1 MTHKKPGLFKSRSAS
16 QQFLFSKADSK
27 PKDKK
32 EKDRLI
38 FDSNILTKSFPDI
51 LAGKSFIDHAMV
63 ALDSATKFTAMAIR
77 VDNLKHK
84 EKKAASDH
92 AVDLLVDVAKT
103 IDQLCQSENGMWG
116 QLDQDIYG
124 CFFSDKNEASAQ
136 QLSKKI
142 QNNLAKL
149 RRETVSIGAASYP
162 TIDFKKEQIIDNARK
177 ALDHASFFGPDSSVS
192 FDAVSLNI
200 SGDVLY
206 KSGDIDG
213 AIEEFKTALLLDP
226 SNVNVHNSLG
236 VCYGVQRTYDKAL
249 EEFEKAIR
257 LDPDE
262 VMAIFNAGL
271 VNLFTDKKDKAL
283 EYFLDADSKEE
294 CIFEVAI
301 QTGKLYL
308 EMKKPEKAKI
318 FLEKAVRARPES
330 GLAYRF
336 LGECCA
342 TMNMT
347 DDAVSAYKKAIRQ
360 NPNDADSLSALGYLY
375 DLQGENPEITTIF
388 CQQSVDIAPANGLFR
403 YRLGSLY
410 LKRDQLEDALEQFQ
424 KADAL
429 GHDCKN
435 LIKKIKKLTAK

>member
-1 MTHKKPGLFKSRSAS
+1 MTHKKPELFKSRSAS
-16 QQFLFSKADSK
+16 QHFLFSKTDSK

-32 EKDRLI
+32 EKDQLI
-38 FDSNILTKSFPDI
+38 LDSKILSKSFPDI
-51 LAGKSFIDHAMV
+51 LAGKSFIGHAMT
-63 ALDSATKFTAMAIR
+63 ALDSATKFTAMVIR
-77 VDNLKHK
+77 IDNLKHK
-84 EKKAASDH
+84 EKKATSNH
-92 AVDLLVDVAKT
+92 AVDLLVDVAKA
-103 IDQLCQSENGMWG
+103 IDKLCQSENGIWG

-124 CFFSDKNEASAQ
+124 CFFSDKNEASAPK
-136 QLSKKI
+136 LSKKI
-142 QNNLAKL
+142 QNTLGKL
-149 RRETVSIGAASYP
+149 RKETVSIGAASYP
-162 TIDFKKEQIIDNARK
+162 TIDYNKEQIIDNARK
-177 ALDHASFFGPDSSVS
+177 ALEHATFFGPGSSVS

-200 SGDVLY
+200 SGDELY
-206 KSGDIDG
+206 QKGDIDE

-236 VCYGVQRTYDKAL
+236 VCYGVQRTYEKAL
-249 EEFEKAIR
+249 EEFEEAIR

-262 VMAIFNAGL
+262 VMSIYNAGL
-271 VNLFTDKKDKAL
+271 VNMFTDKKDKAL

-308 EMKKPEKAKI
+308 EMRKPEKAKI
-318 FLEKAVRARPES
+318 FIEKAVRARPES
-330 GLAYRF
+330 GLACRF

-342 TMNMT
+342 AMNMT

-388 CQQSVDIAPANGLFR
+388 CQQSVDIAPENGLFR

-410 LKRDQLEDALEQFQ
+410 LKRDQLKDALEQLQ

-429 GHDCKN
+429 GHDCKD
-435 LIKKIKKLTAK
+435 LIKKIKKLKAK